1 MDEPIVM
8 VTTPQIIVHQEIMV
22 KLQQRLAHQEIQKIP
37 IDITAQVV
45 RTGNLEIKTE
55 VIRPQ
60 QHVETAR
67 QLRQGKRA
75 ATIARILRVRT
86 TQQVHVQPLAH
97 HLAQAAPHV
106 LLMGWAQAEAV
117 EEAVETVAAEDSCC
131 RNFS

>member
-8 VTTPQIIVHQEIMV
+8 VTTPQIIAHQEIMV
-22 KLQQRLAHQEIQKIP
+22 KLRQRLAHQEIQKIP
-37 IDITAQVV
+37 IDITEQVV

-60 QHVETAR
+60 QHVVTAR

-75 ATIARILRVRT
+75 ATIARILRAPT

-97 HLAQAAPHV
+97 HLALAAPLA
-106 LLMGWAQAEAV
+106 LLMEWAQVEAL
-117 EEAVETVAAEDSCC
+117 EEAVEAVAAEDNCC